1 MMLFL
6 QIVRGFSTLL
16 TPQHRRAWHEMMP
29 ANRTEVAATFL
40 TRVSDT
46 AFRLGCHQQLL
57 NDTNHSEVAI
67 NDTNIH
73 LETFAFDQG
82 QLSEEFVFPSL
93 RQYKGSHIR
102 FTNQVPMNKTQ
113 NCEKYVVSG
122 VLYKEISEHLM
133 KTDTIIGDKVNLAS
147 HLISFSLNNDS
158 RRDLPGSTKV
168 VITIEHQWRKF
179 YGDRPR
185 CVFWDYDRMDWS
197 NDGCQVI
204 EHLSFRNQTTCE
216 CNHLTNF
223 AILMDVSNRE
233 YNDQGVK
240 HVLSLCC
247 SSISIVALSITIL
260 MLTLCKTMRNR
271 RSVITTNLSFC
282 LLVVNALVVGGLDQ
296 TDHVVLCRV
305 LSGILLYFLLASF
318 AWMLMEG
325 YFLYQMIILVFQSVG
340 HLKTKW
346 LYTIGYIPAAIV
358 VLVFYAVTGE
368 KGFYD
373 QDFGFL

>member
-1 MMLFL
+1 
-6 QIVRGFSTLL
+6 
-16 TPQHRRAWHEMMP
+16 MP

-40 TRVSDT
+40 NRVSDT
-46 AFRLGCHQQLL
+46 AFRLGCHQQL
-57 NDTNHSEVAI
+57 NETNHSEVAI

-82 QLSEEFVFPSL
+82 QLSDEFVFPAL

-102 FTNQVPMNKTQ
+102 FTNELPMNKTL

-133 KTDTIIGDKVNLAS
+133 KTDTAIGDRVNLAS
-147 HLISFSLNNDS
+147 HLISFTLNNDS
-158 RRDLPGSTKV
+158 SRELPGSTKV
-168 VITIEHQWRKF
+168 VITIEHQWRKY
-179 YGDRPR
+179 YGDQPR
-185 CVFWDYDRMDWS
+185 CVFWDYDEMDWS
-197 NDGCQVI
+197 DEGCQVI
-204 EHLSFRNQTTCE
+204 KHLSYRNQTTCE

-233 YNDQGVK
+233 KNDEGAK
-240 HVLSLCC
+240 HILSLCC
-247 SSISIVALSITIL
+247 SSISIIALSITIL

-296 TDHVVLCRV
+296 TEHVVLCRV
-305 LSGILLYFLLASF
+305 LSGILLYFLLSSF

-346 LYTIGYIPAAIV
+346 LYTIGYIPAAII

-373 QDFGFL
+373 QDFGYL